1 MHLFLSARGFFGRG
15 LQKNRFNILYL
26 HCLNIVAAFIV
37 EADRIIFALAWW
49 RERKRPRGFYND
61 RDTPKQGL
69 LSKLCSI
76 MDNEVFKLSPKGVE
90 ALESELYSS
99 FGMDAEKEL
108 YRIIAEAYNEYAL
121 YDEELAED
129 MRGGSM
135 VCISSA
141 LHYLLSISKSMF
153 KK

>member
-1 MHLFLSARGFFGRG
+1 M
-15 LQKNRFNILYL
+15 
-26 HCLNIVAAFIV
+26 
-37 EADRIIFALAWW
+37 E
-49 RERKRPRGFYND
+49 
-61 RDTPKQGL
+61 
-69 LSKLCSI
+69 
-76 MDNEVFKLSPKGVE
+76 NEVFKLSPKGVE
-90 ALESELYSS
+90 ALEKELHSS

-129 MRGGSM
+129 GRGGSM
-135 VCISSA
+135 TGISAA